1 MEHYNIKT
9 LIIGAGS
16 IGLRHS
22 EVLKKIGH
30 KISFVSNRIDLKELI
45 FFSIHEAL
53 KTFKPNY
60 IVICRDTNKHI
71 STLKEINDD
80 SYNYK
85 GKILVEKP
93 VSVNIEAIEKIN
105 FSTNHIFIGYNLRFH
120 PCIQK
125 LKSILENE
133 ICLSAS
139 IYAGQFLPNWRPN
152 RDYRLTYSSKKN
164 KGGGVL
170 LELSH
175 ELDYLLYLF
184 GNCLNTVCWE
194 KKLSNLD
201 INCNDS
207 AISLMEFEKCQFVSL
222 NLNMIDK
229 KSRRDIVINTQK
241 NSYKIDLVNSIF
253 ETNDYKEIMENDK
266 NISYNEMHKDIL
278 NKKRKISCSFN
289 EGKNI
294 MYLINKLQLNSD
306 SHN

>member
-1 MEHYNIKT
+1 MECYNIKT

-30 KISFVSNRIDLKELI
+30 EVSFVSNRIDLKEI
-45 FFSIHEAL
+45 SYFSIHDAL
-53 KTFKPNY
+53 KIFKPNY
-60 IVICRDTNKHI
+60 IVISRDTNKHI

-80 SYNYK
+80 SYKYN

-93 VSVNIEAIEKIN
+93 ISINLKSVQKIN
-105 FSTNHIFIGYNLRFH
+105 FPTNQIFIGYNLRFH

-125 LKSILENE
+125 LKFILKNE
-133 ICLSAS
+133 KCLSAS

-164 KGGGVL
+164 RGGGVL

-184 GNCLNTVCWE
+184 GNCLNKVCWE

-207 AISLMEFEKCQFVSL
+207 AISLLEFEKCPFVSL

-229 KSRRDIVINTQK
+229 KSRRDIIINTNK

-253 ETNDYKEIMENDK
+253 ETNDYKEILENER
-266 NISYNEMHKDIL
+266 NISYIEMHKDIL
-278 NKKRKISCSFN
+278 NKKSNISCSFN
-289 EGKNI
+289 EGINI
-294 MYLINKLQLNSD
+294 MNLINNLQLNSQ
-306 SHN
+306 SYN